1 MSFAHL
7 HVHTEYSILDGFSNI
22 KKLVQRA
29 KELEMPALAITD
41 HGTMFG
47 VVDFYNAA
55 KEAGIKPIIGVEGY
69 MAARGMK
76 NRDPQFDKRSSHL
89 LLLAEN
95 QTGYKNLLKITSA
108 AQLEGFYYFPRIDH
122 DFLAAHSEGIIATS
136 GCLAAEIPRAI
147 KQGNLE
153 DAKKK
158 IGWYYDVFGPDNFF
172 FELQEHDI
180 PELREINKTLLEL
193 APHYNARFIATN
205 DVHYINPSDAELQDV
220 LLAIQTGK
228 ILSDPNR
235 MRMTDP
241 TYYLRSPQEMRS
253 IFSEVPNAIE
263 NTLWIA
269 ERCNVDLGFK
279 EYHLPNF
286 PVPEGKTAASYLQ
299 ELCEAGLRKRYQ
311 SRADD
316 PEIKERLTY
325 ELNII
330 QSMGFDAYF
339 LIVWDLIQY
348 AQRNGIWYNARG
360 SAAGS
365 IVSYCLEIT
374 PIDPLEHHLIFERFL
389 NPGRISM
396 PDIDLDF
403 PDDRRAEMM
412 HYCAEKY
419 GHDKVAQI
427 ITFGTMKA
435 RAAIRD
441 VGRVMDIPL
450 QEVDRVAK
458 AIPNLPPM
466 SIEEALEKSPEFKQ
480 LYNDAPYLQKLI
492 DTAKGMEGT
501 VRNAGTHAAGV
512 VVTDQPVE
520 EYIPLH
526 RPTGNIGDSPI
537 DTVTQFEMSVV
548 DKLGLLKID
557 FLGLSTLT
565 IMALASELIE
575 QRHGVK
581 LTLSNIP
588 VDDQETF
595 ELIGRGETIGL
606 FQVESSGMRRYL
618 KEMKPK
624 RLEHV
629 IAMVALYRPGPMDFI
644 PDYIDR
650 MHNRQEISYRHDD
663 LIPIYE
669 ETFGIPVYQEQIMH
683 SAVAIAGY
691 TPSESDSLRKA
702 VAKKKAEELKKHKK
716 KFITGA
722 VERGI
727 ERQTAENIF
736 NDWEKF
742 ARYGFNKAHAADY
755 GLISVQTAY
764 LKTHY
769 PVEYMAALL
778 TVYQNNTDKVTLYA
792 SECRQMGI
800 EVLAPNVNYSCWDF
814 TIEDGP
820 SGENCIRFGLGAVK
834 NVGEGPVSEI
844 IRGRGEDNFQD
855 VNDFLRR
862 VDLRK
867 VGKRALESLIQVG
880 ALDDFGSRPA
890 LLESMDRI
898 LAISSSN
905 FQAADAGQMS
915 MFGDATGLT
924 ETIKIPE
931 AKTAINRRAQLDWE
945 RELIGLYVSDHPLS
959 TVMDDL
965 KKHVT
970 HFAQDLNEA
979 KHHEVV
985 SVAGLVTKIRQHQTK
1000 NGKPMAFATIEDIQ
1014 GAIDLVLFPN
1024 TWKQYG
1030 ELVRFDEIIYVRGKA
1045 DANSGDTKVL
1055 VDKVSTNINQIEHL
1069 AAVPGPQPVQPSEP
1083 SPPPPVET
1091 RERKDDSPD
1100 LEVPPPFE
1108 DTAVPIAMDERVDP
1122 PVMTAPI
1129 DAEEIDPPSQA
1140 ESPPVDP
1147 SGTPVQEES
1156 EAEPTASIPPQP
1168 ERVGNIILDED
1179 STYLITV
1186 ILKNQGDT
1194 MRDKLRLRQVYGT
1207 LISYP
1212 GGDRFVFQIIEN
1224 DRAHLLEFPNA
1235 STKASKALIKQLRDM
1250 VGRENVQVEKYLF

>member
-29 KELEMPALAITD
+29 KEMEMPALAITD

-47 VVDFYNAA
+47 VVDFYHAA
-55 KEAGIKPIIGVEGY
+55 KDVGIKPIIGVEGY
-69 MAARGMK
+69 MAARGMRD
-76 NRDPQFDKRSSHL
+76 RDPQFDKRSSHL

-108 AQLEGFYYFPRIDH
+108 AQLDGFYYFPRIDH
-122 DFLAAHSEGIIATS
+122 DYLAAHSEGIIATS
-136 GCLAAEIPRAI
+136 GCMAAEIPRAI

-153 DAKKK
+153 SAKQK
-158 IGWYYDVFGPDNFF
+158 IGWYYDVFGPENFF

-180 PELREINKTLLEL
+180 PELLDINRTLLEL
-193 APHYNARFIATN
+193 GPHYNARYVATN

-228 ILSDPNR
+228 VLSDPNR

-241 TYYLRSPQEMRS
+241 SYYLRSPQEMKS
-253 IFSEVPNAIE
+253 IFSEVPGAIE

-269 ERCNVDLGFK
+269 ERCNIDLGFK

-286 PVPEGKTAASYLQ
+286 PVPEGKTASSYLR
-299 ELCEAGLRKRYQ
+299 ELCETGLRKRYQ
-311 SRADD
+311 DRADES
-316 PEIKERLTY
+316 EIKERLDY
-325 ELNII
+325 ELDII
-330 QSMGFDAYF
+330 KTMGFDAYF

-374 PIDPLEHHLIFERFL
+374 PIDPLQHHLIFERFL
-389 NPGRISM
+389 NPGRVSM

-412 HYCAEKY
+412 HYCADKY

-466 SIEEALEKSPEFKQ
+466 SIEEALENSPDFKQ
-480 LYNDAPYLQKLI
+480 LYNDAPYLQNLI
-492 DTAKGMEGT
+492 NTAKGMEGT

-512 VVTDQPVE
+512 VVTDRPIE
-520 EYIPLH
+520 EYTPLH

-575 QRHGVK
+575 NRHGVK
-581 LTLSNIP
+581 LTLNNIP
-588 VDDQETF
+588 IDDPETF

-624 RLEHV
+624 RLEHM

-650 MHNRQEISYRHDD
+650 MHQRQEISYRHEG

-727 ERQTAENIF
+727 DRQTAEDIF
-736 NDWEKF
+736 TDWEKF

-834 NVGEGPVSEI
+834 NVGEGPVGEI
-844 IRGRGEDNFQD
+844 IQGRGKEKFQD

-924 ETIKIPE
+924 ETIKLPE
-931 AKTAINRRAQLDWE
+931 AKSAINRRAQLDWE

-959 TVMDDL
+959 TVMDSL

-979 KHHEVV
+979 NHHEMV

-1014 GAIDLVLFPN
+1014 GTIDLVLFPN
-1024 TWKQYG
+1024 TWKKYG

-1045 DANSGDTKVL
+1045 DANGGDTKVL
-1055 VDKVSTNINQIEHL
+1055 VDQVSTSISQIEPL
-1069 AAVPGPQPVQPSEP
+1069 TPRPRPEP
-1083 SPPPPVET
+1083 TQSQQTIPPPTDEPPARQV
-1091 RERKDDSPD
+1091 DDPG
-1100 LEVPPPFE
+1100 LEVPPPLE
-1108 DTAVPIAMDERVDP
+1108 EPSGHIPEANTAYPTLE
-1122 PVMTAPI
+1122 T
-1129 DAEEIDPPSQA
+1129 PPSAPQ
-1140 ESPPVDP
+1140 ETDQTNQVEKPPTSQTNSPLLEEEDP
-1147 SGTPVQEES
+1147 
-1156 EAEPTASIPPQP
+1156 EPIPETSPAP
-1168 ERVGNIILDED
+1168 ERVGNITLEED

-1186 ILKNQGDT
+1186 ILKNRGDT
-1194 MRDKLRLRQVYGT
+1194 MRDKLRLRQIYGT
-1207 LISYP
+1207 LISFP
-1212 GGDRFVFQIIEN
+1212 GRDRFTFQIIEN
-1224 DRAHLLEFPNA
+1224 DQAHLLEFPNA
-1235 STKASKALIKQLRDM
+1235 STKVSKALITQLRDM
-1250 VGRENVQVEKYLF
+1250 LGRENVQVEKYLF

>member
-1 MSFAHL
+1 
-7 HVHTEYSILDGFSNI
+7 
-22 KKLVQRA
+22 
-29 KELEMPALAITD
+29 
-41 HGTMFG
+41 
-47 VVDFYNAA
+47 
-55 KEAGIKPIIGVEGY
+55 
-69 MAARGMK
+69 
-76 NRDPQFDKRSSHL
+76 
-89 LLLAEN
+89 
-95 QTGYKNLLKITSA
+95 
-108 AQLEGFYYFPRIDH
+108 
-122 DFLAAHSEGIIATS
+122 
-136 GCLAAEIPRAI
+136 
-147 KQGNLE
+147 
-153 DAKKK
+153 
-158 IGWYYDVFGPDNFF
+158 VFGPDHFF
-172 FELQEHDI
+172 LELQEHDI
-180 PELREINKTLLEL
+180 PELKDINKVLLEL
-193 APHYNARFIATN
+193 GPHYNARYVATN

-228 ILSDPNR
+228 ILSDPKR

-241 TYYLRSPQEMRS
+241 SYYLRSPQEMKS
-253 IFSEVPNAIE
+253 IFAEVPGAID

-286 PVPEGKTAASYLQ
+286 PVPEGKTPTSYLR

-311 SRADD
+311 ARADEA
-316 PEIKERLTY
+316 EIKERLNY
-325 ELNII
+325 ELDII
-330 QSMGFDAYF
+330 QTMGFDAYF

-374 PIDPLEHHLIFERFL
+374 PIDPLDHHLIFERFL

-466 SIEEALEKSPEFKQ
+466 SIEEALENSPEFRQ
-480 LYNDAPYLQKLI
+480 LYNDAPYLQDLI

-512 VVTDQPVE
+512 VVTDRPVE
-520 EYIPLH
+520 EYTPLH
-526 RPTGNIGDSPI
+526 RPTCNVGDSPI
-537 DTVTQFEMSVV
+537 DTVTQFEMSVI

-565 IMALASELIE
+565 IMALACDLIE

-588 VDDQETF
+588 NDDPETF

-650 MHNRQEISYRHDD
+650 MHNRQEISYRHEG

-716 KFITGA
+716 KFINGA

-727 ERQTAENIF
+727 DRKTAEEIF
-736 NDWEKF
+736 TDWEKF

-778 TVYQNNTDKVTLYA
+778 TVYQSNTDKVTLYA

-800 EVLAPNVNYSCWDF
+800 EVLAPNVNYSYWGF
-814 TIEDGP
+814 TIEDNP
-820 SGENCIRFGLGAVK
+820 AGENCIRFGLGAVK
-834 NVGEGPVSEI
+834 NVGEGPVGEI
-844 IRGRGEDNFQD
+844 IQGRVDHKFQD
-855 VNDFLRR
+855 VNDFLQR

-898 LAISSSN
+898 LAISASN

-924 ETIKIPE
+924 ETVKIPE
-931 AKTAINRRAQLDWE
+931 AKNTINRRAQLDWE

-959 TVMDDL
+959 TVMESL
-965 KKHVT
+965 KDHVT

-985 SVAGLVTKIRQHQTK
+985 HVAGLVTKIRQHQTK

-1014 GAIDLVLFPN
+1014 GTIDLVLFPN
-1024 TWKQYG
+1024 TWKKYA

-1045 DANSGDTKVL
+1045 DANGGDTKVL
-1055 VDKVSTNINQIEHL
+1055 VDQVSTNIAHL
-1069 AAVPGPQPVQPSEP
+1069 EPLRSKRSSQPVQSHETPTPPAIEP
-1083 SPPPPVET
+1083 PIN
-1091 RERKDDSPD
+1091 KDNGPH

-1108 DTAVPIAMDERVDP
+1108 EPAGTIPGSGNGHLPEENTSPAPQESE
-1122 PVMTAPI
+1122 PI
-1129 DAEEIDPPSQA
+1129 DQAGASPEIQT
-1140 ESPPVDP
+1140 E
-1147 SGTPVQEES
+1147 TPTQEEADPQAS
-1156 EAEPTASIPPQP
+1156 SDLPPTP
-1168 ERVGNIILDED
+1168 ERVGNITLDED

-1186 ILKNQGDT
+1186 ILKNRGDT

-1212 GGDRFVFQIIEN
+1212 GEDRFAFQIVEN
-1224 DRAHLLEFPNA
+1224 DQAHLLEFPNA
-1235 STKASKALIKQLRDM
+1235 STKVSKGLVKQLRDM
-1250 VGRENVQVEKYLF
+1250 LGRENVQVEKYLF